1 MQGNSIKQPLKA
13 QLDALKPY
21 EKRSK
26 LASEVKKRTK
36 QNLDEEDSVMTDSS
50 FLDDD
55 DAYKRIK

>member
-1 MQGNSIKQPLKA
+1 MQPFKA
-13 QLDALKPY
+13 QADALTPY

-26 LASEVKKRTK
+26 LGSEVKKRTK
-36 QNLDEEDSVMTDSS
+36 QDKDEEDSVMTDSS